1 MAKLFHKA
9 YSNGKIIYPSIGN
22 KVSPEKL
29 RKIKYLRVFLKRYQS
44 FYKNTGKII
53 IIPKGVDEYLKY
65 LKGNFNIE
73 KDNIENMLKVIE
85 RHI

>member
-29 RKIKYLRVFLKRYQS
+29 RKIKFVRSFLKRYQYV
-44 FYKNTGKII
+44 YKNKGKLM
-53 IIPKGVDEYLKY
+53 IIPKDVDEYLRY

-73 KDNIENMLKVIE
+73 KDNIENMLKVVE